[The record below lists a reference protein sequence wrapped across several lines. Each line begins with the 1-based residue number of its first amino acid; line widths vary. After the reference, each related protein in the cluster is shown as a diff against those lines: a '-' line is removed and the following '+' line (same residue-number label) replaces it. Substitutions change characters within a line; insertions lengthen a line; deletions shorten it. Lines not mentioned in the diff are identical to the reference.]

1 MKFAIV
7 LASALIAAPAMA
19 EPVHVYGPGG
29 PLPAMR
35 EAAAAFSKAQGIE
48 VLVVGGPTSAWSE
61 RAKADGDLVYSGAE
75 TMMSD
80 FLTSMPDTLD
90 PASVEPLYLRASA
103 ILVRPGNPSGI
114 KGVEDLFKPG
124 HRILVVNGSGQ
135 GGLWEDIAGRLG
147 SIESVKGFRMNIA
160 KVARNSAEAKQAWTE
175 DASLDAWLIWTI
187 WQKSNPSLADIVDIE
202 PQYRIYR
209 DAGIALTKKGQA
221 NADAGK
227 FKAYLST
234 PEAQAI
240 FVKWGWTAST
250 SR

>member
-1 MKFAIV
+1 MLGSRGSIFKGA
-7 LASALIAAPAMA
+7 
-19 EPVHVYGPGG
+19 
-29 PLPAMR
+29 
-35 EAAAAFSKAQGIE
+35 GID
-48 VLVVGGPTSAWSE
+48 VLVVGGPTPAWSD

-75 TMMSD
+75 TMMAD
-80 FLTSMPDTLD
+80 FLTIMPDTLD

-103 ILVRPGNPSGI
+103 ILVRPGNPSVI

-135 GGLWEDIAGRLG
+135 GGLWEDVAGRLG
-147 SIESVKGFRMNIA
+147 SIESVKGFRKNIA

-187 WQKSNPSLADIVDIE
+187 WQKANPSLADIVDIE

-209 DAGIALTKKGQA
+209 MPASPSRKRAKQTPMPESSRPISRRLSAGHLRKVGMA
-221 NADAGK
+221 
-227 FKAYLST
+227 
-234 PEAQAI
+234 
-240 FVKWGWTAST
+240 ASA